1 MSGVEIPMAG
11 LFNFAGQ
18 LGALVEEFSGM
29 VQSNEE
35 VQAAIDMPWM
45 DGTMQ
50 HAASDFEGSWDSRRA
65 ELLEQLMNYMETVQG
80 VMERWA
86 GYDDTMGMSFE
97 EYLENTPDGQA
108 KLDEITSQTAEGDA
122 LWEGT
127 EEKAQVDEQVADL
140 ERQIDEMSPEELQA
154 YMHDNG
160 IPVDE
165 NDPHSVPPHPDD
177 DPLFASEDQPVHIG
191 TVPQPDLPMVAD
203 PSFDSFQNEP
213 PAVTP
218 DAPVHIGTFPQPDLP
233 MVADPSFDSFQ
244 AEPPAVTGDAAV
256 DPTGSPQ
263 VIPEKGLITPPPPP
277 ADTTGS
283 SGSSGDLDAAIQ
295 DFNSSVQD
303 LNGSVQNLFDSG
315 TNVVSELHALA
326 YSFEMGSDF
335 GSAFTGIEP
344 AIDMAVAEYN
354 SFAQQNQLPLV
365 VCADIHTLL
374 GTQS

>member
-11 LFNFAGQ
+11 LLRLAGQ

-140 ERQIDEMSPEELQA
+140 ERQIDEMSPKSCRPTCTTTESRSTRTTRTRCRRIRMTTRYSPARISRCTLALFLNPTSLWSLTPVLTASRTSPRRSRLMLQCTLA
-154 YMHDNG
+154 RSLNRTSLWSLTR
-160 IPVDE
+160 VLTA
-165 NDPHSVPPHPDD
+165 SRLSPPR
-177 DPLFASEDQPVHIG
+177 SR
-191 TVPQPDLPMVAD
+191 
-203 PSFDSFQNEP
+203 
-213 PAVTP
+213 
-218 DAPVHIGTFPQPDLP
+218 
-233 MVADPSFDSFQ
+233 
-244 AEPPAVTGDAAV
+244 GDAAV
-256 DPTGSPQ
+256 DPTGSP
-263 VIPEKGLITPPPPP
+263 PG
-277 ADTTGS
+277 DT
-283 SGSSGDLDAAIQ
+283 
-295 DFNSSVQD
+295 
-303 LNGSVQNLFDSG
+303 
-315 TNVVSELHALA
+315 
-326 YSFEMGSDF
+326 
-335 GSAFTGIEP
+335 
-344 AIDMAVAEYN
+344 
-354 SFAQQNQLPLV
+354 
-365 VCADIHTLL
+365 
-374 GTQS
+374 